1 MPIYEYRCQACE
13 NEFELLIRGQMTP
26 ACPACQSEDLEKL
39 LSVPRVQSQGTRDK
53 AMRAAKKRDQKQ
65 ATERMHTRLE
75 YEANHD

>member
-13 NEFELLIRGQMTP
+13 NEFELLIRGQTTP
-26 ACPACQSEDLEKL
+26 ACPACESEDLEKL
-39 LSVPRVQSQGTRDK
+39 LSLPRVQSQGTRDK

>member
-1 MPIYEYRCQACE
+1 MPIYEYRCQQCDH
-13 NEFELLIRGQMTP
+13 EFELLVRSQTTPTCPSCDGQ
-26 ACPACQSEDLEKL
+26 DLERL
-39 LSVPRVQSQGTRDK
+39 LSLPRVATQGTRDK

>member
-1 MPIYEYRCQACE
+1 MPIYEYRCRQCE
-13 NEFELLIRGQMTP
+13 HEFELLVRGQITP
-26 ACPACQSEDLEKL
+26 ACPSCEGTDLERL
-39 LSVPRVQSQGTRDK
+39 LSLPRVATRGTRDK